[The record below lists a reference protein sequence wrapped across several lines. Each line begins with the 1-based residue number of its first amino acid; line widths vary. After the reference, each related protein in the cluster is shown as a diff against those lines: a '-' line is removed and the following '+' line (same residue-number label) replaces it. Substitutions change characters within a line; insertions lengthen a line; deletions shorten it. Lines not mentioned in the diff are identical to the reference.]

1 MKINKESI
9 RFVLLISLAIL
20 LIAFSSD
27 AKNGAKHGLDMAA
40 QVMIPG
46 LLPLLMIFNLISKTE
61 SVRLIQNF
69 LAPFTEKVLRLPRA
83 AGSAIVFGLIGG
95 YPTGALLTES
105 LYENDDIDEKTAKR
119 LLSFNV
125 NGGAGFII
133 TAVGTIV
140 LKSEQ
145 AGILLFAS
153 TTIAA
158 LLIAFVTSF
167 RYERISGSHAG
178 YSALPFG
185 EALNASTQSSVR
197 AVLNVSAYI
206 ILFSAVFGVIK
217 IPDPIMPIIE
227 ITGGIV
233 DDHRLFSLPEI
244 AFMLAFSGMCLHF
257 QLLSIIKK
265 IGMRYFEFFAWRI
278 LHALISYGVCRLL
291 LKIFP
296 SEISVFSNSA
306 QSVAVPFSLNL
317 TLSVLMII
325 GCAVIVLDI
334 ESKRRKC

>member
-1 MKINKESI
+1 MKIKKESI
-9 RFVLLISLAIL
+9 ELIILVFIAIL
-20 LIAFSSD
+20 LIAFSAD

-46 LLPLLMIFNLISKTE
+46 LLPLLTIFNLISKTE
-61 SVRLIQNF
+61 SVRLIQNL

-83 AGSAIVFGLIGG
+83 AGSAIVFGLVGG
-95 YPTGALLTES
+95 YPTGAILTES
-105 LYENDDIDEKTAKR
+105 LYANDDIDEKTAKR

-125 NGGAGFII
+125 NGGVGFII

-140 LKSEQ
+140 LKSER

-153 TTIAA
+153 TTLAA

-167 RYERISGSHAG
+167 RYEKISRSHAG
-178 YSALPFG
+178 YSALPLG
-185 EALNASTQSSVR
+185 EALNVSTQSSVH

-206 ILFSAVFGVIK
+206 ILFSAVFGVVK
-217 IPDPIMPIIE
+217 IPEPLLPLIE

-233 DDHRLFSLPEI
+233 DNYRLFSLPEI
-244 AFMLAFSGMCLHF
+244 AFLLSFSGLCLHF

-265 IGMRYFEFFAWRI
+265 LKMSYFEFFAWRI
-278 LHALISYGVCRLL
+278 LHALFSYGVCFLL
-291 LKIFP
+291 LQVFP
-296 SEISVFSNSA
+296 TEISVFSNSA

-317 TLSVLMII
+317 TLSALMII

-334 ESKRRKC
+334 ESKKRKC

>member
-1 MKINKESI
+1 MKIKKESI
-9 RFVLLISLAIL
+9 NLIVLISLAIL
-20 LIAFSSD
+20 LIAFSAD

-105 LYENDDIDEKTAKR
+105 LYANDDIDEKTAKR

-140 LKSEQ
+140 LKSER

-153 TTIAA
+153 TTLAA

-167 RYERISGSHAG
+167 RYKKISCSHAG

-185 EALNASTQSSVR
+185 EALNNSTQSSVR

-217 IPDPIMPIIE
+217 IPDLLMPLIE

-233 DDHRLFSLPEI
+233 DNYRLFSLPEI
-244 AFMLAFSGMCLHF
+244 AFMLSFSGMCLHF

-265 IGMRYFEFFAWRI
+265 IGMSYFEFFVWRI
-278 LHALISYGVCRLL
+278 IHGLFSYGVCFLL
-291 LKIFP
+291 LQIFP
-296 SEISVFSNSA
+296 TEITVFSNSA
-306 QSVAVPFSLNL
+306 QSIAVPFSLNL
-317 TLSVLMII
+317 TLSALMII

-334 ESKRRKC
+334 ESKKRKC

>member
-1 MKINKESI
+1 MKIKKESI
-9 RFVLLISLAIL
+9 SLILLISLAIL
-20 LIAFSSD
+20 LIAFSAE

-69 LAPFTEKVLRLPRA
+69 LAPFTERVLRLPRA

-95 YPTGALLTES
+95 YPTGALLTEN
-105 LYENDDIDEKTAKR
+105 LYANDDIDEKTAKR

-140 LKSEQ
+140 LKSER

-153 TTIAA
+153 TTLAA
-158 LLIAFVTSF
+158 LFIAFITSF
-167 RYERISGSHAG
+167 RYEKVSCSHAG

-185 EALNASTQSSVR
+185 EALNASAQSSVR
-197 AVLNVSAYI
+197 AVLNVSAYM

-217 IPDPIMPIIE
+217 IPDFLMPLLE

-244 AFMLAFSGMCLHF
+244 AFLLAFSGMCLHF
-257 QLLSIIKK
+257 QLISIIKK
-265 IGMRYFEFFAWRI
+265 IEMRYFEFFIWRI
-278 LHALISYGVCRLL
+278 AHALISYGMCRLL
-291 LKIFP
+291 LMIFP
-296 SEISVFSNSA
+296 TEISVFSNSA
-306 QSVAVPFSLNL
+306 QSIAVPFSLNL
-317 TLSVLMII
+317 TLSVLMIM

>member
-1 MKINKESI
+1 MKIKKDGINLL
-9 RFVLLISLAIL
+9 LLISLAVL
-20 LIAFSSD
+20 LIAFSSE
-27 AKNGAKHGLDMAA
+27 AKNGAKHGLEMAA

-95 YPTGALLTES
+95 YPTGAILTEG
-105 LYENDDIDEKTAKR
+105 LYSSDDIDEKTAKR
-119 LLSFNV
+119 LLCFNV

-140 LKSEQ
+140 LKSER

-153 TTIAA
+153 TTLAA
-158 LLIAFVTSF
+158 LLIAFITSF
-167 RYERISGSHAG
+167 RHEKISGSHAG

-185 EALNASTQSSVR
+185 EALNVSTQSSVS

-217 IPDPIMPIIE
+217 IPEPIMPLFE

-233 DDHRLFSLPEI
+233 DYYKLFSLPEI
-244 AFMLAFSGMCLHF
+244 AFLLSFSGMCLHF

-265 IGMRYFEFFAWRI
+265 INMSYFEFFVWRI
-278 LHALISYGVCRLL
+278 LHAVLSYGTCCLL
-291 LKIFP
+291 LKLFP
-296 SEISVFSNSA
+296 TDISVFSNSA
-306 QSVAVPFSLNL
+306 GSVAVPYSLNL
-317 TLSVLMII
+317 TLSALMIL
-325 GCAVIVLDI
+325 GCAVIILDI